1 METIIADP
9 AVKVAAATRA
19 GVARAAVLGRQ
30 LAAII
35 TEHQIPAPRRVE
47 TFVYTRPKIAGQTSV
62 TAYMREAADLFML
75 AYATGAQ
82 IEACPSALPDRFQA
96 YVSLGPDQRRA
107 LDAVWAGPL
116 SGGAS

>member
-1 METIIADP
+1 MDTIIADP
-9 AVKVAAATRA
+9 AVEVAAATRA

-35 TEHQIPAPRRVE
+35 TEHGIPAPKTVA
-47 TFVYTRPKIAGQTSV
+47 TKVYARGQV
-62 TAYMREAADLFML
+62 MVAARMREAADLFML
-75 AYATGAQ
+75 AHATGAR
-82 IEACPSALPDRFQA
+82 IEPCPSASPDRFQA
-96 YVSLGPDQRRA
+96 YVSFGPDMRRS